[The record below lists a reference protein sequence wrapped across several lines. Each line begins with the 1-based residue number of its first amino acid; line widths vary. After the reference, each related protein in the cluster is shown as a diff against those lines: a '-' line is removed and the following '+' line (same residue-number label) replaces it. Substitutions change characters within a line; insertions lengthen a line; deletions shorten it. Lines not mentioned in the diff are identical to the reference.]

1 FARAARMKKAP
12 ESGASPSQIPAISP
26 QPSNGKYSH
35 NSCQVSPSDHIQ
47 AQEFSA
53 VRLHFL
59 EQMFLAYPDGL
70 SISDNEH
77 RVLWANERF
86 SQMFGYAASEIVGQR
101 LENLVVPAERLAES
115 QWVTEAL
122 RKGERITLETKRRKK
137 DGALLDVSVSCAPL
151 ILDGKESGFY

>member
-1 FARAARMKKAP
+1 MFLQLRSRGGNSRMGERVTQPGGGEFARAARMKKAS

-86 SQMFGYAASEIVGQR
+86 
-101 LENLVVPAERLAES
+101 
-115 QWVTEAL
+115 
-122 RKGERITLETKRRKK
+122 
-137 DGALLDVSVSCAPL
+137 
-151 ILDGKESGFY
+151 